1 MKKYRI
7 IKETKYKTPDV
18 YRCQKRFL
26 GLLWWNNVPN
36 YWFYDL
42 EQARERINELR
53 FKEIRMVI
61 DEYEDK

>member
-7 IKETKYKTPDV
+7 VKETKYKTPDV

-26 GLLWWNNVPN
+26 GFLWWNNVPG

-42 EQARERINELR
+42 EQARENMNELR
-53 FKEIRMVI
+53 FKEIRTVI
-61 DEYEDK
+61 DEYK